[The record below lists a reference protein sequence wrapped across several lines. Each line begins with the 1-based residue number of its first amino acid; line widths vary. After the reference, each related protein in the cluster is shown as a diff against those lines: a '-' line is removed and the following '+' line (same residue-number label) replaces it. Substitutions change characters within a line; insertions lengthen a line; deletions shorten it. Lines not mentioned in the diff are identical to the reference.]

1 MIPTKADIE
10 TQKKYFEEV
19 SFSNIMRK
27 RIYNVLIISSVYDA
41 FIIEEDG
48 RIEEQ
53 IFYEYMS
60 LNLRFPPRF
69 INTTS
74 EKNAFKVLKEEDIDL
89 VVTMLS
95 VEETDTFQLAD
106 NIKSKYPDI
115 PIVVLTPFSREVSLK
130 IEKLNLGS
138 IDYIFSWLGNADILL
153 AIIKL
158 IEDKMNVEHDVRKLE
173 FKPFYLLKTTSGFIQ
188 VTYPNIYK
196 IIFKQSKYS

>member
-1 MIPTKADIE
+1 MIPTKIDIY

-69 INTTS
+69 INVTS
-74 EKNAFKVLKEEDIDL
+74 EKMAFKVLKEEDIDL

-95 VEETDTFQLAD
+95 AKETDTFQLAD
-106 NIKSKYPDI
+106 DIKSKYH
-115 PIVVLTPFSREVSLK
+115 
-130 IEKLNLGS
+130 N
-138 IDYIFSWLGNADILL
+138 
-153 AIIKL
+153 
-158 IEDKMNVEHDVRKLE
+158 MVRKMTHWIR
-173 FKPFYLLKTTSGFIQ
+173 KQ
-188 VTYPNIYK
+188 VCCLSIRL
-196 IIFKQSKYS
+196 